1 MITFVIEQEELPRRR
16 DKLYESRGSRTVL
29 WEGLSEI
36 LGPDP
41 IIGNP
46 FRTPRQTIDMKSIKN
61 IFNDLSKSKELIR
74 L

>member
-1 MITFVIEQEELPRRR
+1 MITFVIEQEEFPRRR

-46 FRTPRQTIDMKSIKN
+46 FRTPRRTIDMKSVKN